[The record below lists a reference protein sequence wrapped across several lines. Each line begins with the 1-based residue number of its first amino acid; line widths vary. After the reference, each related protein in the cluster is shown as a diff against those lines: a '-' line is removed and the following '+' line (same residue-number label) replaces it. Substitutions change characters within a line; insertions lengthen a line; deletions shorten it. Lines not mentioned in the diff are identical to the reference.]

1 MYTSYREEKW
11 YCVSPA
17 EKTRLRNKYPDWPED
32 HFANQIPFRDVG
44 MFPPNGGTPEYL
56 RAKEGLGS
64 LESWYEY
71 HTDFLPE
78 ELVYSLNS
86 GRGGF
91 VSQRRIVTLPRAAPR
106 TNEKCIERLCDLLT
120 TSCPQTAELL
130 QRDIDRIV
138 VGCSIRSYTHTH
150 TYTRKQFG
158 SDWYIGKVTK
168 RNLEGL
174 ATDARCHYQVVYEDD
189 DAEELYVEEI
199 VPLMQ
204 VREGMGAGD
213 TLPHTPNHT
222 HPTGSWYKKIP

>member
-91 VSQRRIVTLPRAAPR
+91 VSQRRIVPLPRAAPR

-150 TYTRKQFG
+150 THT
-158 SDWYIGKVTK
+158 YIHQETV
-168 RNLEGL
+168 
-174 ATDARCHYQVVYEDD
+174 
-189 DAEELYVEEI
+189 
-199 VPLMQ
+199 
-204 VREGMGAGD
+204 
-213 TLPHTPNHT
+213 
-222 HPTGSWYKKIP
+222 W